1 MKQVLKQNQKIS
13 LILTP
18 ALQNQ
23 IKLLSLNGLDI
34 REEFNRLLDGLDED
48 QDKKLIKHFRDE
60 LLIDSY
66 RKFLQG
72 SSQVRKNADLVDF
85 KDLRSSLAEQFML
98 LTLKKSDYL
107 IGEYLIDSIEPEG
120 RLDPEIDYTDI
131 KLLVF
136 ESFKEKIS
144 NDDIER
150 VLYKIQE
157 LEPEG
162 CGYRSIT
169 ESLTIQINN
178 LDIGQNLISSTIEA
192 LNSISQ
198 NKTTIDNLDKEIQA
212 IIKRL
217 SFNPGLRVESE
228 DTSYT
233 KPDLIAIK
241 KNNDWFVS
249 LNDSYMPK
257 TVLENINGKL
267 NSLDSDKKVEI
278 KSFLNGLERRQQTL
292 LLVSEYLLKK
302 QEDFLNKQTYPL
314 PITLLEIGEAL
325 ELSES
330 TISRVVQ
337 SKYIQL
343 PDKLISLNS
352 LLERRVN
359 AKSDGRDISP
369 RELERLLVKL
379 TSEEDKQVPHTDEN
393 LRYILKESY
402 SVDIARRTISKYR
415 EGINIPIARFRK
427 KQSLTR

>member
-198 NKTTIDNLDKEIQA
+198 NKTTIDDLDKEIQA

-292 LLVSEYLLKK
+292 LLVGEYLLKK
-302 QEDFLNKQTYPL
+302 QKDFLNKQTSPL

-330 TISRVVQ
+330 TVSRVVQ

-359 AKSDGRDISP
+359 TKSDGRDISP

-379 TSEEDKQVPHTDEN
+379 TSEENKRVPHTDEK
-393 LRYILKESY
+393 LRYILKQSY
-402 SVDIARRTISKYR
+402 SVDIARRTVSKYR

-427 KQSLTR
+427 EQ

>member
-1 MKQVLKQNQKIS
+1 M
-13 LILTP
+13 
-18 ALQNQ
+18 
-23 IKLLSLNGLDI
+23 
-34 REEFNRLLDGLDED
+34 
-48 QDKKLIKHFRDE
+48 
-60 LLIDSY
+60 
-66 RKFLQG
+66 
-72 SSQVRKNADLVDF
+72 
-85 KDLRSSLAEQFML
+85 
-98 LTLKKSDYL
+98 
-107 IGEYLIDSIEPEG
+107 
-120 RLDPEIDYTDI
+120 
-131 KLLVF
+131 
-136 ESFKEKIS
+136 
-144 NDDIER
+144 
-150 VLYKIQE
+150 
-157 LEPEG
+157 
-162 CGYRSIT
+162 
-169 ESLTIQINN
+169 
-178 LDIGQNLISSTIEA
+178 
-192 LNSISQ
+192 
-198 NKTTIDNLDKEIQA
+198 
-212 IIKRL
+212 
-217 SFNPGLRVESE
+217 
-228 DTSYT
+228 
-233 KPDLIAIK
+233 AIK

-257 TVLENINGKL
+257 AVLENINGKL

-302 QEDFLNKQTYPL
+302 QKDFLNKQTYPS

-369 RELERLLVKL
+369 RELERFLVKL

-415 EGINIPIARFRK
+415 EGINIPIARLRK
-427 KQSLTR
+427 KQSLTK

>member
-1 MKQVLKQNQKIS
+1 MKQVLKQNQKNS
-13 LILTP
+13 LKLTP
-18 ALQNQ
+18 TLQNQ

-72 SSQVRKNADLVDF
+72 SSQINKNTELVNF
-85 KDLRSSLAEQFML
+85 QDLRSSLSEQFML
-98 LTLKKSDYL
+98 LNLKRSDYL

-120 RLDPEIDYTDI
+120 RLDPEIDYADI

-144 NDDIER
+144 NGDIEK
-150 VLYKIQE
+150 VLNKIQE

-169 ESLTIQINN
+169 ESLIIQIKN

-198 NKTTIDNLDKEIQA
+198 HKTTIDNLDKGIQE

-217 SFNPGLRVESE
+217 SFNPGLKIESE
-228 DTSYT
+228 DTLYT
-233 KPDLIAIK
+233 KPDLVALK
-241 KNNDWFVS
+241 KNNDWFIS

-267 NSLDSDKKVEI
+267 SSLDIQKKVEI

-292 LLVSEYLLKK
+292 LLVGEYLLKK
-302 QEDFLNKQTYPL
+302 QEGFLNKETSPV

-330 TISRVVQ
+330 TVSRVVQ
-337 SKYIQL
+337 FKFIQL

-359 AKSDGRDISP
+359 TKFGGTDISP
-369 RELERLLVKL
+369 RELERLLIKL
-379 TSEEDKQVPHTDEN
+379 TAEENKQVPHTDEN

-402 SVDIARRTISKYR
+402 SVDIARRTVSKYR
-415 EGINIPIARFRK
+415 ERINIPIARFRK
-427 KQSLTR
+427 KQ

>member
-1 MKQVLKQNQKIS
+1 MKQILKQNQKTS
-13 LILTP
+13 LTLTP

-23 IKLLSLNGLDI
+23 IKILGFNGLDI
-34 REEFNRLLDGLDED
+34 REEFNRLLEQTDED
-48 QDKKLIKHFRDE
+48 LDKKTIKHFRDE

-72 SSQVRKNADLVDF
+72 PNEIKKNPDLVDF
-85 KDLRSSLAEQFML
+85 KDLRSNLEEQFML
-98 LTLKKSDYL
+98 LTLKRSDYL

-120 RLDPEIDYTDI
+120 RLDPEIDYDDI
-131 KLLVF
+131 KVLVF

-144 NDDIER
+144 NHDIER
-150 VLYKIQE
+150 VLDKIQE
-157 LEPEG
+157 LEPVG

-169 ESLTIQINN
+169 ESLTIQIRN
-178 LDIGQNLISSTIEA
+178 LDIEQKLIISTTEA
-192 LNSISQ
+192 INNISKH
-198 NKTTIDNLDKEIQA
+198 KTTIDKLDKEIQE
-212 IIKRL
+212 IIKGL
-217 SFNPGLRVESE
+217 SYHPGLAIESE
-228 DTSYT
+228 GAIYT
-233 KPDLIAIK
+233 KPDLVAIK
-241 KNNDWFVS
+241 KNKDWFVS

-257 TVLENINGKL
+257 AVLENINRKL
-267 NSLDSDKKVEI
+267 NSLDSDKRVEI

-292 LLVSEYLLKK
+292 LLVGEFLLKK
-302 QEDFLNKQTYPL
+302 QEDFLNKQTHQI

-379 TSEEDKQVPHTDEN
+379 TSEEDKEAPYTDEN
-393 LRYILKESY
+393 LRCILKESY

-427 KQSLTR
+427 EE

>member
-198 NKTTIDNLDKEIQA
+198 NKTTIDNLDVEIQA

-292 LLVSEYLLKK
+292 LLVGEYLLKK
-302 QEDFLNKQTYPL
+302 QKDFLNKQTSPL

-330 TISRVVQ
+330 TVSRVVQ

-359 AKSDGRDISP
+359 TKSDGRDISP

-379 TSEEDKQVPHTDEN
+379 TSEENKRVPHTDEN
-393 LRYILKESY
+393 LRYILKQSY
-402 SVDIARRTISKYR
+402 SVDIARRTVSKYR

-427 KQSLTR
+427 EQ

>member
-1 MKQVLKQNQKIS
+1 MKQILKQNQKTS
-13 LILTP
+13 LTLTP

-23 IKLLSLNGLDI
+23 IKILGFNGLDI
-34 REEFNRLLDGLDED
+34 REEFNRLLEETDED
-48 QDKKLIKHFRDE
+48 LDKKTIKHFRDE

-72 SSQVRKNADLVDF
+72 PNEIKKNPDLVDF
-85 KDLRSSLAEQFML
+85 KDLRSNLEEQFML
-98 LTLKKSDYL
+98 LTLKRSDYL

-120 RLDPEIDYTDI
+120 RLDPEIDYEDI
-131 KLLVF
+131 KVLVF

-144 NDDIER
+144 NHDIER
-150 VLYKIQE
+150 VLDKIQE
-157 LEPEG
+157 LEPVG

-169 ESLTIQINN
+169 ESLTIQIRN
-178 LDIGQNLISSTIEA
+178 LDIEQKLIISTTEA
-192 LNSISQ
+192 INNISQ
-198 NKTTIDNLDKEIQA
+198 HKTTIDKLDKEIQE
-212 IIKRL
+212 IIKGL
-217 SFNPGLRVESE
+217 SYHPGLAIESE
-228 DTSYT
+228 GAIYT
-233 KPDLIAIK
+233 KPDLVAIK
-241 KNNDWFVS
+241 KNKDWFVS

-257 TVLENINGKL
+257 AVLENINRKL
-267 NSLDSDKKVEI
+267 NSLDSDKRVEI

-292 LLVSEYLLKK
+292 LLVGEFLLKK
-302 QEDFLNKQTYPL
+302 QEDFLNKQTHQI

-379 TSEEDKQVPHTDEN
+379 TSEEDKEVPYTDEN
-393 LRYILKESY
+393 LRCILKESY

-427 KQSLTR
+427 EE

>member
-1 MKQVLKQNQKIS
+1 MKQILKQNQKTT
-13 LILTP
+13 LTLTP

-23 IKLLSLNGLDI
+23 IKILGFNGLDI
-34 REEFNRLLDGLDED
+34 REEFNRLLEETDED
-48 QDKKLIKHFRDE
+48 LDKKTIKHFRDE

-72 SSQVRKNADLVDF
+72 HDEIKKNPDLVDF
-85 KDLRSSLAEQFML
+85 KDLRSNLEEQFML
-98 LTLKKSDYL
+98 LTLKRSDYL

-120 RLDPEIDYTDI
+120 RLDPEIDYDDI
-131 KLLVF
+131 KVLVF

-144 NDDIER
+144 NHDIER
-150 VLYKIQE
+150 VLDKIQE
-157 LEPEG
+157 LEPVG

-169 ESLTIQINN
+169 ESLTIQIRN
-178 LDIGQNLISSTIEA
+178 LDIEQKLIISTTEA
-192 LNSISQ
+192 INNISLH
-198 NKTTIDNLDKEIQA
+198 KTTIDKLDKEIQE
-212 IIKRL
+212 IIKGL
-217 SFNPGLRVESE
+217 NYHPGLAIESE
-228 DTSYT
+228 GAIYT
-233 KPDLIAIK
+233 KPDLVAIK
-241 KNNDWFVS
+241 KNKDWFVS

-257 TVLENINGKL
+257 AVLENINRKL

-292 LLVSEYLLKK
+292 LLVGEFLLKK
-302 QEDFLNKQTYPL
+302 QEGFLNKQTHPI
-314 PITLLEIGEAL
+314 PITLMEIGEAL
-325 ELSES
+325 KLSES

-379 TSEEDKQVPHTDEN
+379 TSEEDKEVPYTDEN
-393 LRYILKESY
+393 LRCILKESY

-427 KQSLTR
+427 EE

>member
-1 MKQVLKQNQKIS
+1 MKQILKQNQKTS
-13 LILTP
+13 LTLTP

-23 IKLLSLNGLDI
+23 IKILGFNGLDI
-34 REEFNRLLDGLDED
+34 REEFNRLLEQTDED
-48 QDKKLIKHFRDE
+48 LDKKTIKHFRDE

-72 SSQVRKNADLVDF
+72 PNEIKKNPDLVDF
-85 KDLRSSLAEQFML
+85 KDLRSNLEEQFML
-98 LTLKKSDYL
+98 LTLKRSDYL

-120 RLDPEIDYTDI
+120 RLDPEIDYDDI
-131 KLLVF
+131 KVLVF

-144 NDDIER
+144 NHDIER
-150 VLYKIQE
+150 VLDKIQE
-157 LEPEG
+157 LEPVG

-169 ESLTIQINN
+169 ESLTIQIRN
-178 LDIGQNLISSTIEA
+178 LDIDQKLIISTTEA
-192 LNSISQ
+192 INNISQ
-198 NKTTIDNLDKEIQA
+198 HKTTIDKLDKEIQE
-212 IIKRL
+212 IIKGL
-217 SFNPGLRVESE
+217 SYHPGLAIESE
-228 DTSYT
+228 GAIYT
-233 KPDLIAIK
+233 KPDLVAIK
-241 KNNDWFVS
+241 KNKDWFVS

-257 TVLENINGKL
+257 AVLENINRKL
-267 NSLDSDKKVEI
+267 NSLDSDKRVEI

-292 LLVSEYLLKK
+292 LLVGEFLLKK
-302 QEDFLNKQTYPL
+302 QEDFLNKQTHQI

-379 TSEEDKQVPHTDEN
+379 TSEEDKEAPYTDEN
-393 LRYILKESY
+393 LRCILKESY

-415 EGINIPIARFRK
+415 EEINIPIARFRK
-427 KQSLTR
+427 EE

>member
-1 MKQVLKQNQKIS
+1 MKQILKQNQKTS
-13 LILTP
+13 LTLTP

-23 IKLLSLNGLDI
+23 IKILGFNGLDI
-34 REEFNRLLDGLDED
+34 REEFNRLLEQTDED
-48 QDKKLIKHFRDE
+48 LDKKTIKHFRDE

-72 SSQVRKNADLVDF
+72 PNEINKNPDLVDF
-85 KDLRSSLAEQFML
+85 KDLRSNLEEQFML
-98 LTLKKSDYL
+98 LTLKRSDYL

-120 RLDPEIDYTDI
+120 RLDPEIDYEDI
-131 KLLVF
+131 KVLVF

-144 NDDIER
+144 NHDIER
-150 VLYKIQE
+150 VLDKIQE
-157 LEPEG
+157 LEPVG

-169 ESLTIQINN
+169 ESLTIQIRN
-178 LDIGQNLISSTIEA
+178 LDIEQKLIISTTEA
-192 LNSISQ
+192 INNISKH
-198 NKTTIDNLDKEIQA
+198 KTTIDKLDKEIQE
-212 IIKRL
+212 IIKGL
-217 SFNPGLRVESE
+217 SYHPGLAIESE
-228 DTSYT
+228 GAIYT
-233 KPDLIAIK
+233 KPDLVAIK
-241 KNNDWFVS
+241 KNKDWFVS

-257 TVLENINGKL
+257 AVLENINRKL
-267 NSLDSDKKVEI
+267 NSLDSDKRVEI

-292 LLVSEYLLKK
+292 LLVGEFLLKK
-302 QEDFLNKQTYPL
+302 QEDFLNKQTHQI

-379 TSEEDKQVPHTDEN
+379 TSEEDKEVPYTDEN
-393 LRYILKESY
+393 LRCILKESY

-427 KQSLTR
+427 EE

>member
-1 MKQVLKQNQKIS
+1 MKQILKQNQKTS
-13 LILTP
+13 LTLTP

-23 IKLLSLNGLDI
+23 IKILGFNGLDI
-34 REEFNRLLDGLDED
+34 REEFNRLLEETDED
-48 QDKKLIKHFRDE
+48 LDKKTIKHFRDE

-72 SSQVRKNADLVDF
+72 PNEIKKNPDLVDF
-85 KDLRSSLAEQFML
+85 KDLRSNLEEQFML
-98 LTLKKSDYL
+98 LTLKRSDYL

-120 RLDPEIDYTDI
+120 RLDPEIDYEDI
-131 KLLVF
+131 KVLVF

-144 NDDIER
+144 NHDIER
-150 VLYKIQE
+150 VLDKIQE
-157 LEPEG
+157 LEPVG

-169 ESLTIQINN
+169 ESLTIQIRN
-178 LDIGQNLISSTIEA
+178 LDIEQKLIISTTEA
-192 LNSISQ
+192 INNISKH
-198 NKTTIDNLDKEIQA
+198 KTTIDKLDKEIQE
-212 IIKRL
+212 IIKGL
-217 SFNPGLRVESE
+217 SYHPGLAIESE
-228 DTSYT
+228 GAIYT
-233 KPDLIAIK
+233 KPDLVAIK
-241 KNNDWFVS
+241 KNKDWFVS

-257 TVLENINGKL
+257 AVLENINRKL
-267 NSLDSDKKVEI
+267 NSLDSDKRVEI

-292 LLVSEYLLKK
+292 LLVGEFLLKK
-302 QEDFLNKQTYPL
+302 QEDFLNKQTHQI

-379 TSEEDKQVPHTDEN
+379 TSEEDKEVPYTDEN
-393 LRYILKESY
+393 LRCILKESY

-427 KQSLTR
+427 EE

>member
-198 NKTTIDNLDKEIQA
+198 NKTTIDDLDKEIQA

-292 LLVSEYLLKK
+292 LLVGEYLLKK
-302 QEDFLNKQTYPL
+302 QKDFLNKQTSPL

-330 TISRVVQ
+330 TVSRVVQ

-359 AKSDGRDISP
+359 TKSDGRDISP

-379 TSEEDKQVPHTDEN
+379 TSEENKRVPHTDEN
-393 LRYILKESY
+393 LRYILKQSY
-402 SVDIARRTISKYR
+402 SVDIARRTVSKYR

-427 KQSLTR
+427 EQ

>member
-1 MKQVLKQNQKIS
+1 MKQILKQNQKTS
-13 LILTP
+13 LTLTP

-23 IKLLSLNGLDI
+23 IKILGFNGLDI
-34 REEFNRLLDGLDED
+34 REEFNRLLEQTDED
-48 QDKKLIKHFRDE
+48 LDKKTIKHFRDE

-72 SSQVRKNADLVDF
+72 PNEIKKNPDLVDF
-85 KDLRSSLAEQFML
+85 KDLRSNLEEQFML
-98 LTLKKSDYL
+98 LTLKRSDYL

-120 RLDPEIDYTDI
+120 RLDPEIDYDDI
-131 KLLVF
+131 KVLVF

-144 NDDIER
+144 NHDIER
-150 VLYKIQE
+150 VLDKIQE
-157 LEPEG
+157 LEPVG

-169 ESLTIQINN
+169 ESLTIQIRN
-178 LDIGQNLISSTIEA
+178 LDIDQKLIISTTEA
-192 LNSISQ
+192 INNISQ
-198 NKTTIDNLDKEIQA
+198 HKTTIDKLDKEIQE
-212 IIKRL
+212 IIKGL
-217 SFNPGLRVESE
+217 SYHPGLAIESE
-228 DTSYT
+228 GAIYT
-233 KPDLIAIK
+233 KPDLVAIK
-241 KNNDWFVS
+241 KNKDWFVS

-257 TVLENINGKL
+257 AVLENINRKL
-267 NSLDSDKKVEI
+267 NSLDSDKRVEI

-292 LLVSEYLLKK
+292 LLVGEFLLKK
-302 QEDFLNKQTYPL
+302 QEDFLNKQTHQI

-379 TSEEDKQVPHTDEN
+379 TSEEDKEVPYTDEN
-393 LRYILKESY
+393 LRCILKESY

-427 KQSLTR
+427 EE

>member
-1 MKQVLKQNQKIS
+1 MKQILKQNQKTS
-13 LILTP
+13 LTLTP

-23 IKLLSLNGLDI
+23 IKILGFNGLDI
-34 REEFNRLLDGLDED
+34 REEFNRLLEQTDED
-48 QDKKLIKHFRDE
+48 LDKKTIKHFRDE

-72 SSQVRKNADLVDF
+72 PNEINKNPDLVDF
-85 KDLRSSLAEQFML
+85 KDLRSNLEEQFML
-98 LTLKKSDYL
+98 LTLKRSDYL

-120 RLDPEIDYTDI
+120 RLDPEIDYDDI
-131 KLLVF
+131 KVLVF

-144 NDDIER
+144 NHDIER
-150 VLYKIQE
+150 VLDKIQE
-157 LEPEG
+157 LEPVG

-169 ESLTIQINN
+169 ESLTIQIRN
-178 LDIGQNLISSTIEA
+178 LDIEQKLIISTTEA
-192 LNSISQ
+192 INNISQ
-198 NKTTIDNLDKEIQA
+198 HKTTIDKLDKEIQE
-212 IIKRL
+212 IIKGL
-217 SFNPGLRVESE
+217 SYHPGLAIESE
-228 DTSYT
+228 GAIYT
-233 KPDLIAIK
+233 KPDLVAIK
-241 KNNDWFVS
+241 KNKDWFVS

-257 TVLENINGKL
+257 AVLENINRKL
-267 NSLDSDKKVEI
+267 NSLDSDKRVEI

-292 LLVSEYLLKK
+292 LLVGEFLLKK
-302 QEDFLNKQTYPL
+302 QEDFLNKQTHPI

-379 TSEEDKQVPHTDEN
+379 TSEEDKEVPYTDEN
-393 LRYILKESY
+393 LRCILKESY

-427 KQSLTR
+427 EE

>member
-192 LNSISQ
+192 VNSISQ
-198 NKTTIDNLDKEIQA
+198 NKTTIDDLDKEIQA

-292 LLVSEYLLKK
+292 LLVGEYLLKK
-302 QEDFLNKQTYPL
+302 QKDFLNKQTSPL

-330 TISRVVQ
+330 TVSRVVQ

-359 AKSDGRDISP
+359 TKSDGRDISP

-379 TSEEDKQVPHTDEN
+379 TSEENKRVPHTDEN
-393 LRYILKESY
+393 LRYILKQSY
-402 SVDIARRTISKYR
+402 SVDIARRTVSKYR

-427 KQSLTR
+427 EQ

>member
-1 MKQVLKQNQKIS
+1 
-13 LILTP
+13 
-18 ALQNQ
+18 
-23 IKLLSLNGLDI
+23 
-34 REEFNRLLDGLDED
+34 
-48 QDKKLIKHFRDE
+48 
-60 LLIDSY
+60 
-66 RKFLQG
+66 
-72 SSQVRKNADLVDF
+72 
-85 KDLRSSLAEQFML
+85 ML

-120 RLDPEIDYTDI
+120 RLDPEIDYDDI

-144 NDDIER
+144 DHDIER
-150 VLYKIQE
+150 VLHKIQE

-169 ESLTIQINN
+169 ESLTIQIRN
-178 LDIGQNLISSTIEA
+178 LDIEQELILSTTKA
-192 LNSISQ
+192 VNNISQ
-198 NKTTIDNLDKEIQA
+198 HKTTIDKLDKEIQE
-212 IIKRL
+212 IIKSL
-217 SFNPGLRVESE
+217 SYHPGLAIESE
-228 DTSYT
+228 SAFYT
-233 KPDLIAIK
+233 KPDLVAIK
-241 KNNDWFVS
+241 KNSDWLVS

-257 TVLENINGKL
+257 AVLENMNGKL
-267 NSLDSDKKVEI
+267 KSMDSDKKVEI

-314 PITLLEIGEAL
+314 PITLLEIGDAL

-359 AKSDGRDISP
+359 AKSEGRDISP

-379 TSEEDKQVPHTDEN
+379 TSEEDKQVPHTDES

-427 KQSLTR
+427 KE

>member
-292 LLVSEYLLKK
+292 LLVGEYLLKK
-302 QEDFLNKQTYPL
+302 QKDFLNKQTSPL

-330 TISRVVQ
+330 TVSRVVQ

-359 AKSDGRDISP
+359 TKSDGRDISP

-379 TSEEDKQVPHTDEN
+379 TSEENKRVPHTDEN
-393 LRYILKESY
+393 LRYILKQSY
-402 SVDIARRTISKYR
+402 SVDIARRTVSKYR

-427 KQSLTR
+427 EQ

>member
-1 MKQVLKQNQKIS
+1 MKQILKQNQKTS
-13 LILTP
+13 LTLTP

-23 IKLLSLNGLDI
+23 IKILGFNGLDV
-34 REEFNRLLDGLDED
+34 REEFNRLLEETDED
-48 QDKKLIKHFRDE
+48 LDKKTIKHFRDE

-72 SSQVRKNADLVDF
+72 PDEIKKNPDLVDF
-85 KDLRSSLAEQFML
+85 KDLRSNLEEQFML
-98 LTLKKSDYL
+98 LTLKRSDYL

-120 RLDPEIDYTDI
+120 RLDPEIDYDDI
-131 KLLVF
+131 KVLVF

-144 NDDIER
+144 NHDIER
-150 VLYKIQE
+150 VLDKIQE
-157 LEPEG
+157 LEPVG

-169 ESLTIQINN
+169 ESLTIQIRN
-178 LDIGQNLISSTIEA
+178 LDIEQKLIISTTEA
-192 LNSISQ
+192 INNISLH
-198 NKTTIDNLDKEIQA
+198 KTTIDKLDKEIQE
-212 IIKRL
+212 IIKGL
-217 SFNPGLRVESE
+217 SYHPGLAIESE
-228 DTSYT
+228 GAIYT
-233 KPDLIAIK
+233 KPDLVAIK
-241 KNNDWFVS
+241 KNKDWFVS

-257 TVLENINGKL
+257 AVLENINRKL
-267 NSLDSDKKVEI
+267 NSLDSDKRVEI

-292 LLVSEYLLKK
+292 LLVGEFLLKK
-302 QEDFLNKQTYPL
+302 QEDFLNKQTHQI

-379 TSEEDKQVPHTDEN
+379 TSEEDKEVPYTDEN
-393 LRYILKESY
+393 LRCILKESY
-402 SVDIARRTISKYR
+402 SVEIARRTISKYR

-427 KQSLTR
+427 EE

>member
-1 MKQVLKQNQKIS
+1 MKQILKQNQKTS
-13 LILTP
+13 LTLTP

-23 IKLLSLNGLDI
+23 IKILGFNGLDI
-34 REEFNRLLDGLDED
+34 REEFNRLLEQTDED
-48 QDKKLIKHFRDE
+48 LDKKTIKHFRDE

-72 SSQVRKNADLVDF
+72 PNEIKKNPDLVDF
-85 KDLRSSLAEQFML
+85 KDLRSNLEEQFML
-98 LTLKKSDYL
+98 LTLKRSDYL

-120 RLDPEIDYTDI
+120 RLDPEIDYDDI
-131 KLLVF
+131 KVLVF

-144 NDDIER
+144 NHDIER
-150 VLYKIQE
+150 VLDKIQE
-157 LEPEG
+157 LEPVG

-169 ESLTIQINN
+169 ESLTIQIRN
-178 LDIGQNLISSTIEA
+178 LDIDQKLIISTTEA
-192 LNSISQ
+192 INNISQ
-198 NKTTIDNLDKEIQA
+198 HKTTIDKLDKEIQE
-212 IIKRL
+212 IIKGL
-217 SFNPGLRVESE
+217 SYHPGLAIESE
-228 DTSYT
+228 GAIYT
-233 KPDLIAIK
+233 KPDLVAIK
-241 KNNDWFVS
+241 KNKDWFVS

-257 TVLENINGKL
+257 AVLENINRKL
-267 NSLDSDKKVEI
+267 NSLDSDKRVEI

-292 LLVSEYLLKK
+292 LLVGEFLLKK
-302 QEDFLNKQTYPL
+302 QEDFLNKQTHQI

-379 TSEEDKQVPHTDEN
+379 TSEEDKEVPYTDEN
-393 LRYILKESY
+393 LRCILKESY

-415 EGINIPIARFRK
+415 EEINIPIARFRK
-427 KQSLTR
+427 EE

>member
-1 MKQVLKQNQKIS
+1 MKQVLKQNQKTS
-13 LILTP
+13 LTLTP

-23 IKLLSLNGLDI
+23 IKLLSFTGLDI
-34 REEFNRLLDGLDED
+34 REEFNRLLDEPDED
-48 QDKKLIKHFRDE
+48 LDKKSIKHFRDE
-60 LLIDSY
+60 ILIDSY

-72 SSQVRKNADLVDF
+72 PSQIKKNPDLVDF
-85 KDLRSSLAEQFML
+85 KDLRSNLADQFMI

-107 IGEYLIDSIEPEG
+107 IGEYLIDSIEPDG
-120 RLDPEIDYTDI
+120 RLDPEIDYDDI

-144 NDDIER
+144 DHDIER
-150 VLYKIQE
+150 VLNKIQE

-169 ESLTIQINN
+169 ESLIIQIRN
-178 LDIGQNLISSTIEA
+178 LDIEQKLILSTTEA
-192 LNSISQ
+192 VNDISQ
-198 NKTTIDNLDKEIQA
+198 HKTTIDKLDKEIQE
-212 IIKRL
+212 IIKSL
-217 SFNPGLRVESE
+217 SYHPGLTIESE
-228 DTSYT
+228 DTFYT
-233 KPDLIAIK
+233 KPDLVAIK
-241 KNNDWFVS
+241 KNNNWFVS

-257 TVLENINGKL
+257 AVLENINGKL

-302 QEDFLNKQTYPL
+302 QKDFLNKQTYPS

-369 RELERLLVKL
+369 RELERFLVKL

-415 EGINIPIARFRK
+415 EGINIPIARLRK
-427 KQSLTR
+427 KQSLTK

>member
-198 NKTTIDNLDKEIQA
+198 NKTTIDDLD
-212 IIKRL
+212 R
-217 SFNPGLRVESE
+217 
-228 DTSYT
+228 
-233 KPDLIAIK
+233 
-241 KNNDWFVS
+241 
-249 LNDSYMPK
+249 DSSNHQK
-257 TVLENINGKL
+257 I
-267 NSLDSDKKVEI
+267 
-278 KSFLNGLERRQQTL
+278 
-292 LLVSEYLLKK
+292 
-302 QEDFLNKQTYPL
+302 
-314 PITLLEIGEAL
+314 
-325 ELSES
+325 EL
-330 TISRVVQ
+330 
-337 SKYIQL
+337 
-343 PDKLISLNS
+343 
-352 LLERRVN
+352 
-359 AKSDGRDISP
+359 
-369 RELERLLVKL
+369 
-379 TSEEDKQVPHTDEN
+379 
-393 LRYILKESY
+393 
-402 SVDIARRTISKYR
+402 
-415 EGINIPIARFRK
+415 
-427 KQSLTR
+427 

>member
-198 NKTTIDNLDKEIQA
+198 NKTTIDNLDVEIQA

-292 LLVSEYLLKK
+292 LLVGEYLLKK
-302 QEDFLNKQTYPL
+302 QEDFLNKQTSPL

-330 TISRVVQ
+330 TVSRVVQ

-359 AKSDGRDISP
+359 TKSDGRDISP

-379 TSEEDKQVPHTDEN
+379 TSEENKRVPHTDEN
-393 LRYILKESY
+393 LRYILKQSY
-402 SVDIARRTISKYR
+402 SVDIARRTVSKYR

-427 KQSLTR
+427 EQ

>member
-1 MKQVLKQNQKIS
+1 MKQILKQNQKTS
-13 LILTP
+13 LTLTP

-23 IKLLSLNGLDI
+23 IKILGFNGLDI
-34 REEFNRLLDGLDED
+34 REEFNRLLEETDED
-48 QDKKLIKHFRDE
+48 LDKKTIKHFRDE

-72 SSQVRKNADLVDF
+72 PNEIKKNPDLVDF
-85 KDLRSSLAEQFML
+85 KDLRSNLEEQFML
-98 LTLKKSDYL
+98 LTLKRSDYL

-120 RLDPEIDYTDI
+120 RLDPEIDYDDI
-131 KLLVF
+131 KVLVF

-144 NDDIER
+144 NHDIER
-150 VLYKIQE
+150 VLDKIQE
-157 LEPEG
+157 LEPVG

-169 ESLTIQINN
+169 ESLTIQIRN
-178 LDIGQNLISSTIEA
+178 LDIEQKLIISTTEA
-192 LNSISQ
+192 INNISKH
-198 NKTTIDNLDKEIQA
+198 KTTIDKLDKEIQE
-212 IIKRL
+212 IIKGL
-217 SFNPGLRVESE
+217 SYHPGLAIESE
-228 DTSYT
+228 GAIYT
-233 KPDLIAIK
+233 KPDLVAIK
-241 KNNDWFVS
+241 KNKDWFVS

-257 TVLENINGKL
+257 AVLENINRKL
-267 NSLDSDKKVEI
+267 NSLDSDKRVEI

-292 LLVSEYLLKK
+292 LLVGEFLLKK
-302 QEDFLNKQTYPL
+302 QEDFLNKQTHQI

-379 TSEEDKQVPHTDEN
+379 TSEEDKEVPYTDEN
-393 LRYILKESY
+393 LRCILKESY

-427 KQSLTR
+427 EE